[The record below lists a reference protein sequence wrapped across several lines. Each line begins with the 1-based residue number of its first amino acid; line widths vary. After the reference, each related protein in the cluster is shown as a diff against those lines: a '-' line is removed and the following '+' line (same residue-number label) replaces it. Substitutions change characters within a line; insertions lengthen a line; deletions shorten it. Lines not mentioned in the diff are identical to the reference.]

1 MKVKEIMTE
10 NAKVIQPGTTIKE
23 AAGIMRDMDV
33 GVLPIADGDNIS
45 GILTDRDIVI
55 RAVAEGKDPS
65 EVKAGETASND
76 ITWCYEDEDVE
87 EVSGKMKKH
96 KIRRLPVVDREEKL
110 VGIVSLGDLAVQS
123 SEEMAGETLEEIST
137 PNRPER

>member
-10 NAKVIQPGTTIKE
+10 NPKVIQPGTSIKE
-23 AAGIMRDMDV
+23 AAGIMRDLDV
-33 GVLPIADGDNIS
+33 GVLPIADGDNMS

-55 RAVAEGKDPS
+55 RAVAEGKDPG
-65 EVKAGETASND
+65 EVKAGEIASGD

-87 EVSGKMKKH
+87 EVSGKMKKD
-96 KIRRLPVVDREEKL
+96 KIRRLPVVNREDKL
-110 VGIVSLGDLAVQS
+110 VGIVSLGDLAVEG
-123 SEEMAGETLEEIST
+123 SEEMAGETLEEVST